1 MSADLVPF
9 GEWRYDARIT
19 KAGRRRDVEVR
30 PRADAEPKSFDQ
42 TDIVVRLRRF
52 FDALEA
58 EAHDHEGD
66 PVALS
71 QALARMEA
79 LLADVRYA
87 RDSLKRL
94 TAEALDEQQVRRLT
108 VEGVCT
114 VEGTTETKRT
124 GWRHAELL
132 TEMLNRC
139 QYALLNTATG
149 EKFSTEEAVATLL
162 SWLTPTWKMTP
173 LKSLSMNPDDFCDV
187 STDDDGKPV
196 RTPSVRMHNNE
207 IRNQ

>member
-30 PRADAEPKSFDQ
+30 PRADAVPQSFDQ

-114 VEGTTETKRT
+114 VEGTTETKRV

-132 TEMLNRC
+132 RTVIGAESV
-139 QYALLNTATG
+139 ALVNGETG
-149 EKFSTEEAVATLL
+149 EIMPDTDAVAMMLAWF
-162 SWLTPTWKMTP
+162 SPTWKMTR
-173 LKSLSMNPDDFCDV
+173 LKELGINPDDFCEV

-196 RTPSVRMHNNE
+196 RMPSVRIHSNE